1 MGGECMRR
9 GFTLIELLVVIA
21 IIAILAAILFPV
33 FAKAREKARQ
43 ASCQSNLKQLAL
55 GTLMYVQD
63 YDEKFPVWNRF
74 QPANTQPLAP
84 PAAVFPYVKN
94 AALYECPSAD
104 PCYCHSPN
112 YWPNPVPP
120 DWSKWARYGW
130 GDPRFAFPGP
140 HARGYAWNREVCASD
155 RVSVPPTGLKL
166 ARITKPAETVLLG
179 DAVHMFGGEGAY
191 VFANACCDSP
201 TRGWRD
207 GHLDGVDAGTGNSTP
222 DYASRHNGGT
232 NYAYVDGHV
241 KWHSD
246 REMLGK
252 IYQVCNPFQ

>member
-1 MGGECMRR
+1 MRR

-43 ASCQSNLKQLAL
+43 ASCQSNLKELAL
-55 GTLMYVQD
+55 ATLMYVQD

-74 QPANTQPLAP
+74 AAANTQPLAP

-94 AALYECPSAD
+94 VAIYECPSGQ
-104 PCYCHSPN
+104 PCYCQRLAH
-112 YWPNPVPP
+112 WPDPVPA
-120 DWSKWARYGW
+120 DWGDKWAVYGW
-130 GDPRFAFPGP
+130 GNPRFAFPGP
-140 HARGYAWNREVCASD
+140 HARGYAWNRRVCASPTWQ
-155 RVSVPPTGLKL
+155 VPSTGLKL
-166 ARITKPAETVLLG
+166 ARITKPAETVLVA
-179 DAVHMFGGEGAY
+179 DAMHMYGGEGAF

-201 TRGWRD
+201 SRGWRD
-207 GHLDGVDAGTGNSTP
+207 GRLDGTDAGTGKSTP

-232 NYAYVDGHV
+232 NYAYCDGHV

-246 REMLGK
+246 REMLSN
-252 IYQVCNPFQ
+252 IYTACNPFQ